1 MNNTI
6 IPEKIVVLNK
16 AHVKKLFNK
25 RIRRYEQSRGVK
37 LSSID
42 RTLRW
47 TSILVDLRYEG
58 YVVK

>member
-1 MNNTI
+1 VNNTI